1 MPNMN
6 YFIGVVEDRKDPK
19 NMGRVR
25 VRIYGDHDADKTKI
39 PTASLPWSQV
49 MMPVTSAA
57 CGGVGESATGIVQGS
72 WVVGFYMDGTSKQN
86 PMVMGTIVGSAGA
99 DALPDQGFSD
109 PAGRHPM
116 RSEGPDTSYS
126 AIGGVYET
134 TAPYI
139 QKVDLR
145 QERIETAA
153 PEKVTAVVQDE
164 ADSYYARKTWD
175 MPFIASGVF
184 PSYPFN
190 KVNETESGHLFE
202 IDDTP
207 GNERFSRFHN
217 SGTNE
222 EFQQNGNK
230 TLTVVGSNYT
240 VVYGSDNI
248 YIKGTANI
256 TVDGDLRQLVKKN
269 EIKCFLSDEADSLD
283 CYIEIHAG
291 AGGTESQDWADM
303 LRRMYLKW
311 SYNKKFKSNLI
322 SEHKGDEAGIKSS
335 TIKIEGDYVFGW
347 LKRESGIHRLVRISP
362 FDSGARR
369 HTSFASIWVYP
380 VVDENINIEINEKD
394 LRIDTYR
401 SSGAGG
407 QHVNTTDSAV
417 RITHV
422 PSKIVVQCQ
431 NERSQH
437 KNKETCM
444 NMLKA
449 RLYDYEI
456 KKREKEN
463 QSKESSKSDIGW
475 GHQIRSYIL
484 QPYRLVKD
492 NRTNF
497 ESTSPDKVLDGEI
510 DNFLEKSLHQ
520 IK

>member
-1 MPNMN
+1 MLDPNFWQDKSN
-6 YFIGVVEDRKDPK
+6 SKKIIKEKKLYEDLINSFEITSKKLKDLDDL
-19 NMGRVR
+19 NEL
-25 VRIYGDHDADKTKI
+25 
-39 PTASLPWSQV
+39 ASEENN
-49 MMPVTSAA
+49 VTIQNE
-57 CGGVGESATGIVQGS
+57 VIDNIKELRESA
-72 WVVGFYMDGTSKQN
+72 
-86 PMVMGTIVGSAGA
+86 
-99 DALPDQGFSD
+99 
-109 PAGRHPM
+109 
-116 RSEGPDTSYS
+116 
-126 AIGGVYET
+126 
-134 TAPYI
+134 
-139 QKVDLR
+139 
-145 QERIETAA
+145 
-153 PEKVTAVVQDE
+153 
-164 ADSYYARKTWD
+164 
-175 MPFIASGVF
+175 
-184 PSYPFN
+184 
-190 KVNETESGHLFE
+190 
-202 IDDTP
+202 
-207 GNERFSRFHN
+207 
-217 SGTNE
+217 
-222 EFQQNGNK
+222 
-230 TLTVVGSNYT
+230 
-240 VVYGSDNI
+240 
-248 YIKGTANI
+248 
-256 TVDGDLRQLVKKN
+256 KKN
-269 EIKCFLSDEADSLD
+269 EVKCFLSNEADSLD

-311 SYNKKFKSNLI
+311 SDDKKFKSNLI

-347 LKRESGIHRLVRISP
+347 LKKESGIHRLVRISP

-380 VVDENINIEINEKD
+380 VVDENINIEILEKD

-417 RITHV
+417 RITHL

-449 RLYDYEI
+449 RLYDFEI
-456 KKREKEN
+456 KKKEIEN
-463 QSKESSKSDIGW
+463 QNNEASKSEIGW
-475 GHQIRSYIL
+475 GHQIRSYVL

-510 DNFLEKSLHQ
+510 DEFLESSLYQ